1 MNKSVLSL
9 ALMAALSGCSLM
21 PDYQRP
27 DAPTPESWPEGEAY
41 IGSASAVKGR
51 QMEMEWQA
59 FFRDPA
65 LRELIRVALE
75 NNRD

>member
-27 DAPTPESWPEGEAY
+27 DAPTPETWPEG
-41 IGSASAVKGR
+41 ASS
-51 QMEMEWQA
+51 
-59 FFRDPA
+59 
-65 LRELIRVALE
+65 
-75 NNRD
+75 